1 MGNIYV
7 YEQGSVITIKE
18 NRLIITKVSKK
29 IETIPIELI
38 DGVMIFGNIQ
48 VSTQSI
54 HKLLSKGINIT
65 YLSKRGYN
73 FGRLENINKVNIERQ
88 RLQFRQSEDMFYSLE
103 ISKEFIK
110 GKIKNQRTV
119 LLRANK
125 YLQNEEIK
133 ENIKIM
139 KRYIVKIEYVEDIES
154 LMGMEGFCA
163 KIYFDSVNYILN
175 EEYRFKKRSKR
186 LPKDPFNSIISFGYA
201 LLYNEVFNIIGSK
214 GLSPYVGFLHKDRN
228 KHAALC
234 SDIMEEFRPILV
246 DTLAIYLLNNDKI
259 TKENFIFNIK
269 NNSVLLNKDGASKI
283 VKEFEKR
290 ILQKVSYVKEVNYK
304 MNFREIIEY
313 QILLLI
319 KSMIENN
326 PKIYK
331 AVLIR

>member
-186 LPKDPFNSIISFGYA
+186 PPKDPFNSIISFGYA

-259 TKENFIFNIK
+259 TKEDFIFNIK

>member
-1 MGNIYV
+1 M
-7 YEQGSVITIKE
+7 
-18 NRLIITKVSKK
+18 IITKVSKK

-73 FGRLENINKVNIERQ
+73 FGRLENTNKVNIERQ

-125 YLQNEEIK
+125 YLQNEVIK
-133 ENIKIM
+133 ENINIM

-175 EEYRFKKRSKR
+175 KEYRFKKRSKR
-186 LPKDPFNSIISFGYA
+186 PPKDPFNSIISFGYA

-259 TKENFIFNIK
+259 TKEDFIFNIK
-269 NNSVLLNKDGASKI
+269 NNSVLLNKDGASKV

-326 PKIYK
+326 PKMYK
-331 AVLIR
+331 PVLIR

>member
-73 FGRLENINKVNIERQ
+73 FGRLENTNKVNIERQ

-186 LPKDPFNSIISFGYA
+186 PPKDPFNSIISFGYA
-201 LLYNEVFNIIGSK
+201 LLHNEVFNIIGSK

-259 TKENFIFNIK
+259 TKEDFIFNIK

-313 QILLLI
+313 QSLLLI

>member
-7 YEQGSVITIKE
+7 YEQGSVITINE

-73 FGRLENINKVNIERQ
+73 FGRLENTNKVNIERQ

-163 KIYFDSVNYILN
+163 KIYFDSINYILN

-186 LPKDPFNSIISFGYA
+186 PPKDPFNSIISFGYA

-259 TKENFIFNIK
+259 TKEDFIFNIK

-290 ILQKVSYVKEVNYK
+290 ILQKVSYIKEVNYK

-313 QILLLI
+313 QSLLLI

>member
-1 MGNIYV
+1 
-7 YEQGSVITIKE
+7 
-18 NRLIITKVSKK
+18 
-29 IETIPIELI
+29 
-38 DGVMIFGNIQ
+38 
-48 VSTQSI
+48 
-54 HKLLSKGINIT
+54 
-65 YLSKRGYN
+65 
-73 FGRLENINKVNIERQ
+73 
-88 RLQFRQSEDMFYSLE
+88 
-103 ISKEFIK
+103 
-110 GKIKNQRTV
+110 
-119 LLRANK
+119 
-125 YLQNEEIK
+125 
-133 ENIKIM
+133 
-139 KRYIVKIEYVEDIES
+139 
-154 LMGMEGFCA
+154 MGMEGFCA

-186 LPKDPFNSIISFGYA
+186 PPKDPFNSIISFGYA

-259 TKENFIFNIK
+259 TKEDFIFNIK

-313 QILLLI
+313 QILLLV

>member
-48 VSTQSI
+48 ISTQSI

-73 FGRLENINKVNIERQ
+73 FGRLENTNKVNIERQ

-186 LPKDPFNSIISFGYA
+186 PPKDPFNSIISFGYA

-259 TKENFIFNIK
+259 TKEDFIFNIK

>member
-88 RLQFRQSEDMFYSLE
+88 RLQFRQSEDIFYSLE

-125 YLQNEEIK
+125 YLQNEEIR

-186 LPKDPFNSIISFGYA
+186 PPKDPFNSIISFGYA

-259 TKENFIFNIK
+259 TKEDFIFNIK

-313 QILLLI
+313 QILLLV

>member
-88 RLQFRQSEDMFYSLE
+88 RLQFRQSKDIFYSLE

-186 LPKDPFNSIISFGYA
+186 PPKDPFNSIISFGYA

-259 TKENFIFNIK
+259 TKEDFIFNIK

>member
-175 EEYRFKKRSKR
+175 EEYRFTKRSKR
-186 LPKDPFNSIISFGYA
+186 PPKDPFNSIISFGYA

>member
-186 LPKDPFNSIISFGYA
+186 PPKDSFNSIISFGYA

-259 TKENFIFNIK
+259 TKEDFIFNIK

>member
-1 MGNIYV
+1 MSNIYV
-7 YEQGSVITIKE
+7 YEQGSIITINE
-18 NRLIITKVSKK
+18 NRLIITKVNKE
-29 IETIPIELI
+29 IESIPIELI

-65 YLSKRGYN
+65 YLSKKGYN
-73 FGRLENINKVNIERQ
+73 FGRLENSNKVNIERQ
-88 RLQFRQSEDMFYSLE
+88 RLQFKKSEDIFYSLE
-103 ISKEFIK
+103 ISKKFIE
-110 GKIKNQRTV
+110 GKIRNQRTV

-125 YLQNEEIK
+125 QLKNKEIK
-133 ENIKIM
+133 EKIELM
-139 KRYIVKIEYVEDIES
+139 KRYIAKIEYVNDIES

-163 KIYFDSVNYILN
+163 KIYFDSLNYILN
-175 EEYRFKKRSKR
+175 EEYRFKNRSKR
-186 LPKDPFNSIISFGYA
+186 PPRDPFNSIISFGYA
-201 LLYNEVFNIIGSK
+201 LLYNEVFNILGSK
-214 GLSPYVGFLHKDRN
+214 GLNPYVAFLHKDRN

-234 SDIMEEFRPILV
+234 SDIMEEFRPILI
-246 DTLAIYLLNNDKI
+246 DTLSIYLLNNDKI
-259 TKENFIFNIK
+259 IKEDFIFNVK
-269 NNSVLLNKDGASKI
+269 NNSVLLNKDGVSK
-283 VKEFEKR
+283 VVSEFEKR

>member
-65 YLSKRGYN
+65 YLSKKGYN
-73 FGRLENINKVNIERQ
+73 FGRLENTNKVNIERQ

-186 LPKDPFNSIISFGYA
+186 PPKDPFNSIISFGYA

-259 TKENFIFNIK
+259 TKEDFIFNIK
-269 NNSVLLNKDGASKI
+269 NNSVLLNKNGASKI

-319 KSMIENN
+319 KSIIENN